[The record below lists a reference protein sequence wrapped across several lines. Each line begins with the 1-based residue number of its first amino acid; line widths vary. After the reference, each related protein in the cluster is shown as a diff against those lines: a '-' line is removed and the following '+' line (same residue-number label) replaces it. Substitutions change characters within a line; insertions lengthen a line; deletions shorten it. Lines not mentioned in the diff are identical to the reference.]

1 MNDLSDASGGG
12 LVETAF
18 SHAGAVAQIC
28 LNRARFANAL
38 NVEMVEALSASLQQS
53 IDSGVALIVLRGH
66 GSTLCGGFD
75 LRGLDGESDA
85 SLAHRF
91 LRLETLLQK
100 IHYAPC
106 QTLVYAHGPVMGA
119 GADLMA
125 ACRMRLAAPDAS
137 FRFPGIRFGILL
149 GTNRLAALIGDHA
162 YRAVVEQQRITAQEA
177 VDLGLVHQV
186 MDGHELDEAITRQ
199 YESLTRIPSG
209 TRARLFRRDS
219 RQADLD
225 MGILAGTV
233 AEPGLK
239 RRMQEYWAS
248 VKQSAARS

>member
-1 MNDLSDASGGG
+1 MKDQPGASEGG

-18 SHAGAVAQIC
+18 SHAGAVARIC
-28 LNRARFANAL
+28 LNRPRFANSL
-38 NVEMVEALSASLQQS
+38 NAEMVEALLAGLQRS
-53 IDSGVALIVLRGH
+53 MDSGAELIVLHGH

-85 SLAHRF
+85 SLAYRF

-125 ACRMRLAAPDAS
+125 ACRLRLAAADAS

-149 GTNRLAALIGDHA
+149 GTSRLASLIGDRA
-162 YRAVVEQQRITAQEA
+162 YRVVVEQQRITAEEA

-186 MDGHELDEAITRQ
+186 LDGELDEAIARQ
-199 YESLTRIPSG
+199 YESLTRIPSE
-209 TRARLFRRDS
+209 TRARLFRRDGL
-219 RQADLD
+219 QADVD
-225 MGILAGTV
+225 MGVLAATV
-233 AEPGLK
+233 AMPGLK
-239 RRMQEYWAS
+239 KRMQEYWAS
-248 VKQSAARS
+248 VRQPAARS

>member
-1 MNDLSDASGGG
+1 MKDQPEASDGG

-18 SHAGAVAQIC
+18 SHAGAVAHIC
-28 LNRARFANAL
+28 LNRPRSANSL
-38 NVEMVEALSASLQQS
+38 NVEMVEALLAGLQQCL
-53 IDSGVALIVLRGH
+53 DSGAELIVLRGH

-75 LRGLDGESDA
+75 LKGLDEESDA
-85 SLAHRF
+85 SLAYRF

-106 QTLVYAHGPVMGA
+106 QTLVYAQGPVMGA

-125 ACRMRLAAPDAS
+125 ACRVRFAAEGAC

-149 GTNRLAALIGDHA
+149 GTNRLASLIGDRA
-162 YRAVVEQQRITAQEA
+162 YRVVIEQQRINAAKA

-186 MDGHELDEAITRQ
+186 MDEGELDEAIARQ
-199 YESLTRIPSG
+199 YESLTRIPSE
-209 TRARLFRRDS
+209 TRARLFRRDGL
-219 RQADLD
+219 QADAD
-225 MGILAGTV
+225 MGILARTV

-239 RRMQEYWAS
+239 NRMQDYWAS
-248 VKQSAARS
+248 VRQLAARS